1 MVSDLVWWRP
11 STEPGP
17 VLLFTVFTAHLPHLG
32 SFTQFS
38 ATFSSFIYTKL
49 KKDTRSDDVLEPGLP
64 HEIQESLADV
74 LVAAGEVR
82 VAAGHPGEPPLDSI
96 LH

>member
-1 MVSDLVWWRP
+1 MELFEALV
-11 STEPGP
+11 
-17 VLLFTVFTAHLPHLG
+17 FTVYIT
-32 SFTQFS
+32 S
-38 ATFSSFIYTKL
+38 ATSGQLYSVLSNAQQLYLHKI
-49 KKDTRSDDVLEPGLP
+49 KKVTRSDDVLEPGLP
-64 HEIQESLADV
+64 DEIQEPLADV